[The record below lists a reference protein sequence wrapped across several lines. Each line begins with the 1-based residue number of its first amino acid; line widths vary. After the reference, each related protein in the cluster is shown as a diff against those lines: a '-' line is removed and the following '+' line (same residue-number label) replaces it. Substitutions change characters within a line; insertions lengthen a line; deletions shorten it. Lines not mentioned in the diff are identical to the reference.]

1 MNSYLEVLK
10 EKAKNIGANIEIC
23 GYDKD
28 CIKEIL
34 AAKVRSNLENEELSV
49 IIDKATMID
58 ANIENCNNNKV
69 AILDAIQDRVKAILE
84 EENELYTSIEL
95 QQNFIPL
102 DLG

>member
-1 MNSYLEVLK
+1 MNSYLDVLK
-10 EKAKNIGANIEIC
+10 EKAKNIGANIAMC

-28 CIKEIL
+28 CIKEVL
-34 AAKVRSNLENEELSV
+34 ASKVRSNLETEELEV
-49 IIDKATMID
+49 IKDKAIMLD
-58 ANIENCNNNKV
+58 ANIDNCKTKDE
-69 AILDAIQDRVKAILE
+69 ILEVIEQRVKAILE

>member
-1 MNSYLEVLK
+1 MNSYLDVLK
-10 EKAKNIGANIEIC
+10 EKAKNIGANIEMC

-34 AAKVRSNLENEELSV
+34 ASKVRSNLEVEELDV
-49 IIDKATMID
+49 IKDKAIMLD
-58 ANIENCNNNKV
+58 ANIDKCKTKEE
-69 AILDAIQDRVKAILE
+69 ILNIIESRVKEILE